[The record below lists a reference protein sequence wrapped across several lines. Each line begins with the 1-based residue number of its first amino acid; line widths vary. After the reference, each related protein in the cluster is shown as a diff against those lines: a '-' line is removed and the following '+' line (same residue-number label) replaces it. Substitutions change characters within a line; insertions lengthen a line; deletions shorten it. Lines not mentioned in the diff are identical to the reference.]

1 MDGGREFCGD
11 ATKRLTSQ
19 SSAPG
24 RRVRSPHFI
33 LHAPASRW
41 SFWNKVDG
49 RITRIIRGRGR
60 SMNSSAPRSGTPTRM
75 CATTLGTIPST
86 LRLRTSIPSCLPGSA
101 GAPRCTGRSGCISY
115 RRTFVSARS
124 TASPRTGLS
133 LTKIC
138 FRSSSRSNARS
149 ECPDYRAIRHSRRA
163 VPSLSSAANG
173 FGRTTRSARDGT
185 HGLALV
191 AGKQRHPIREVR
203 ELNPCVR
210 RGVCL
215 TGCPE
220 GAKSTTDRSHWPLA
234 QKAGARLV
242 TEARVKEIETDA
254 SGLASALIYVDANGR
269 DRRQRAKVII
279 LCANGVGTPRLLL
292 MSGGSRHPDGLANSS
307 GLVGKRLMMHPFASI
322 LASYEDPLNFVARSF
337 RPAGLFTG
345 VLRDG

>member
-1 MDGGREFCGD
+1 MGWHWW
-11 ATKRLTSQ
+11 
-19 SSAPG
+19 PG
-24 RRVRSPHFI
+24 SN
-33 LHAPASRW
+33 A
-41 SFWNKVDG
+41 
-49 RITRIIRGRGR
+49 
-60 SMNSSAPRSGTPTRM
+60 
-75 CATTLGTIPST
+75 IPSE
-86 LRLRTSIPSCLPGSA
+86 
-101 GAPRCTGRSGCISY
+101 
-115 RRTFVSARS
+115 
-124 TASPRTGLS
+124 
-133 LTKIC
+133 K
-138 FRSSSRSNARS
+138 
-149 ECPDYRAIRHSRRA
+149 
-163 VPSLSSAANG
+163 
-173 FGRTTRSARDGT
+173 FG
-185 HGLALV
+185 
-191 AGKQRHPIREVR
+191 

-254 SGLASALIYVDANGR
+254 SGLASALVYVDANGR

-322 LASYEDPLNFVARSF
+322 LASYEDPLNSWRGPFGQQVYS
-337 RPAGLFTG
+337 LG